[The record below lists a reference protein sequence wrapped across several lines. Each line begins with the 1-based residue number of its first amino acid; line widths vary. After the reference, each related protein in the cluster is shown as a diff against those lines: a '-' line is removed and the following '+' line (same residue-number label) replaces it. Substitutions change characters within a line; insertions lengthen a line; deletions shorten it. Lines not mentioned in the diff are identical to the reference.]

1 MTTRND
7 IINLPNPH
15 LRETSVRVGLVD
27 DSIKQLV
34 KDMKDATLDWENHR
48 PHEFG
53 IALAAIQIDVLK
65 RVVIVRNDFENKS
78 DKSFSVFI
86 NPEIV
91 KLDGEMLDD
100 FEGCLSV
107 KDVYGKVPRYSRA
120 KIKAL
125 DLDGKEFRMTAEGFL
140 ARVFQHETDHTVG
153 KLFVDHIS
161 DDKNAFYHLADNG
174 KLEKLDYED
183 VKKTDIFRN

>member
-1 MTTRND
+1 MATRNN
-7 IINLPNPH
+7 IISLPNPH

-34 KDMKDATLDWENHR
+34 KDMENATLNWEDSR

-53 IALAAIQIDVLK
+53 IALAAVQIDVLK
-65 RVVIVRNDFENKS
+65 RVVVIRNDFENKS
-78 DKSFSVFI
+78 DRDFTVFI

-91 KLDGEMLDD
+91 KLDGEMIEDY
-100 FEGCLSV
+100 EGCLSV
-107 KDVYGKVPRYSRA
+107 KDIYGKVSRHSRA

-153 KLFVDHIS
+153 KLFVDHIRG
-161 DDKNAFYHLADNG
+161 DKDAFFHLAKSG
-174 KLEKLDYED
+174 KLEKLNYED
-183 VKKTDIFRN
+183 VKKTGIFRD

>member
-1 MTTRND
+1 MTTRKD
-7 IINLPNPH
+7 IISLPNPH

-34 KDMKDATLDWENHR
+34 KNMEDATLDWEEHR

-78 DKSFSVFI
+78 DKGFTIFI

-91 KLDGEMLDD
+91 KLDGELIEDY
-100 FEGCLSV
+100 EGCLSV
-107 KDVYGKVPRYSRA
+107 KDVYGKVPRYAKA

-125 DLDGKEFRMTAEGFL
+125 DLEGQEFRMTAEGFL

-153 KLFVDHIS
+153 KLFVDHIR
-161 DDKNAFYHLADNG
+161 DDKDAFFHLANSG
-174 KLEKLDYED
+174 KLEKLNYED
-183 VKKTDIFRN
+183 VEKTAIFRD

>member
-1 MTTRND
+1 MATRKD
-7 IINLPNPH
+7 IISLPNPR

-34 KDMKDATLDWENHR
+34 KDMKDATLDWEKHR

-53 IALAAIQIDVLK
+53 IALAAIQINVLK

-78 DKSFSVFI
+78 DKSFTVFI
-86 NPEIV
+86 NPVIV
-91 KLDGEMLDD
+91 KLDGEMIEDL
-100 FEGCLSV
+100 EGCLSV
-107 KDVYGKVPRYSRA
+107 KDVYGKVPRYERA

-125 DLDGKEFRMTAEGFL
+125 DLEGQEFRMTAEGFL

-153 KLFVDHIS
+153 KLFVDHIH
-161 DDKNAFYHLADNG
+161 DNKDAFFHLAGSG

-183 VKKTDIFRN
+183 VEKTGVLRN